1 MGCSHSKLDD
11 EEAVQICKDRK
22 RFIKEAIQHRTKFAS
37 THIAYIQS
45 LTKVSIALHDF
56 IQGDNNY
63 THVQEFGPNHDSFIT
78 PVKSRPSRLSRVG
91 GGGRGGGGGG
101 EFITISPSSLPQH
114 PSKMIRERTRTKV
127 KANYLMANR
136 TRPVRV
142 EQRSP
147 ETHRVETFSTPSHHG
162 ESDGFFG
169 MNMSMNTSAATS
181 SSFWN
186 PLSSPE
192 QRFSSNTHNIPPPS
206 PQNSTWDFFWN
217 PFSSLDYYGYSYDKG
232 NVDNNNNR
240 SGIDDEIKGLRR
252 VREEEGIPDL
262 EEDDDEAN
270 QTQIP
275 RFQNRNNHPRVA
287 EESRGKVEKSCCN
300 EEEVKVEDVDDDDDD
315 NDDDEDDGE
324 FTDSGCESETEGDE
338 KCVGASQEQRGV
350 DAPKVETRESVVG
363 KVQEEEEMKKN
374 VVVGVANR
382 EATGFTVYVNRRPTS
397 MAEVIKD
404 LGDQFTTICDAAR
417 EVSGLLE
424 ASRAQYA
431 PSSSSDHTMK
441 MLNPVALFRS
451 GSTRSSSSRFLITS
465 SSGGSKESGSESRS
479 DGSDEYCMISGSHQ
493 TTLDRLFAWEKK
505 LYDEVKAGERVRRAY
520 EKKCMQ
526 LRNQDVK
533 GDDPFSVD
541 KTRATIRDL
550 DTQIKVSIHSIE
562 SISKRIETLRD
573 QELLPQLLELVQG
586 VTRMWQ
592 VMAESHQIQ
601 KRTLDEAKL
610 LLAGTPV
617 SKRHK
622 KKRQPPMMV
631 ITPET
636 INSQR
641 LAQSAL
647 NLEAQLRNW
656 RACFE
661 LWITSQRS
669 YMTALSGWLLRC
681 FRCDPDIEKV
691 RLSSC
696 PHPLYRICIQ
706 WSRLLNSLN
715 EKPVLDKLDFF
726 ASGMGSIYARQ
737 VREDP
742 NWSGSGSRRYSG
754 SESLD
759 LVLADKVEDE
769 DVVMTAEKLAEVAVK
784 VLCHGMSVAVSS
796 LAEFA
801 INSAD
806 EHSKLVSQPEDAAAS
821 SRQPPDVNSNP

>member
-11 EEAVQICKDRK
+11 EESVQICKDRK
-22 RFIKEAIQHRTKFAS
+22 RFIKQAIEHRTKFAS
-37 THIAYIQS
+37 SHIAYIQS
-45 LTKVSIALHDF
+45 LRKVSDALHDF
-56 IQGDNNY
+56 IEGDNY
-63 THVQEFGPNHDSFIT
+63 KPPHDFLQDSFVT
-78 PVKSRPSRLSRVG
+78 PVKRLPPSRSRRLSSSNRS
-91 GGGRGGGGGG
+91 GGGGG
-101 EFITISPSSLPQH
+101 EFITISPSSMPQ
-114 PSKMIRERTRTKV
+114 KMIQDKPRTKV
-127 KANYLMANR
+127 RASYLMANR

-142 EQRSP
+142 EERSP
-147 ETHRVETFSTPSHHG
+147 ETFRVESFSPPSQQYG
-162 ESDGFFG
+162 EADGFFG
-169 MNMSMNTSAATS
+169 MNMNMNMNTSAASS

-192 QRFSSNTHNIPPPS
+192 QQRLSTHNIPPPS
-206 PQNSTWDFFWN
+206 PQNSQWDFFWN
-217 PFSSLDYYGYSYDKG
+217 PFSSLEYYGYNNSYDRG
-232 NVDNNNNR
+232 SVDNNR
-240 SGIDDEIKGLRR
+240 SGTKDDEVRGLRR

-262 EEDDDEAN
+262 EEDDEP
-270 QTQIP
+270 QPPQP
-275 RFQNRNNHPRVA
+275 VRFHTPKVVV
-287 EESRGKVEKSCCN
+287 EESKSCCK
-300 EEEVKVEDVDDDDDD
+300 EEVKVEEVDG
-315 NDDDEDDGE
+315 NDDDEDDDE
-324 FTDSGCESETEGDE
+324 FTDSGCEESENEGDE
-338 KCVGASQEQRGV
+338 KCVGKQEQRTV
-350 DAPKVETRESVVG
+350 EVPRVETTGSVAV
-363 KVQEEEEMKKN
+363 EEVKN
-374 VVVGVANR
+374 VVNVAKR
-382 EATGFTVYVNRRPTS
+382 ETPGFTVYVNRRPTS

-404 LGDQFTTICDAAR
+404 LEDQFTTICDAAK

-431 PSSSSDHTMK
+431 PSSSSDHSAMK
-441 MLNPVALFRS
+441 KLNPVALFRS
-451 GSTRSSSSRFLITS
+451 GSSRSSSSRFLLTS

-479 DGSDEYCMISGSHQ
+479 DGSDESCMVSGSHQ
-493 TTLDRLFAWEKK
+493 TTLDKLFAWEKK
-505 LYDEVKAGERVRRAY
+505 LYDEVKSGERVRRAY

-533 GDDPFSVD
+533 GDDPFAVD

-586 VTRMWQ
+586 LTRMWQ

-601 KRTLDEAKL
+601 KRTLDEAKM

-622 KKRQPPMMV
+622 KRQQQQPSIM
-631 ITPET
+631 PET

-656 RACFE
+656 RSCFE
-661 LWITSQRS
+661 FWITSQRS

-681 FRCDPDIEKV
+681 LRCDPDPEKV

-696 PHPLYRICIQ
+696 PHPIYRVCIQ

-715 EKPVLDKLDFF
+715 EKPVLDKLEFF
-726 ASGMGSIYARQ
+726 ASGMGSVYARQ

-742 NWSGSGSRRYSG
+742 NWSGGGSRRYSG

-759 LVLADKVEDE
+759 LVLADRVGEE

-806 EHSKLVSQPEDAAAS
+806 EHSKLVNQPEEAADAK
-821 SRQPPDVNSNP
+821 PDVNSNS

>member
-22 RFIKEAIQHRTKFAS
+22 RFIKQAIEHRTKFAS
-37 THIAYIQS
+37 SHISYIQS
-45 LTKVSIALHDF
+45 LRKVSDALHDF
-56 IQGDNNY
+56 IQGDN
-63 THVQEFGPNHDSFIT
+63 EFLPPPPSHQDSFLT
-78 PVKSRPSRLSRVG
+78 PVKTRPSRRRSS
-91 GGGRGGGGGG
+91 G
-101 EFITISPSSLPQH
+101 EFITISPSSMPPH
-114 PSKMIRERTRTKV
+114 PAKMIQAKPRSNV

-147 ETHRVETFSTPSHHG
+147 ETFRVETFTPSNHQYG
-162 ESDGFFG
+162 EGDGFFG
-169 MNMSMNTSAATS
+169 MNRNEYEYEY
-181 SSFWN
+181 FC
-186 PLSSPE
+186 
-192 QRFSSNTHNIPPPS
+192 F
-206 PQNSTWDFFWN
+206 
-217 PFSSLDYYGYSYDKG
+217 DYDRGS
-232 NVDNNNNR
+232 VDNR
-240 SGIDDEIKGLRR
+240 SGIDDEIRGLRR
-252 VREEEGIPDL
+252 VREEEGIPEL
-262 EEDDDEAN
+262 EEDDEVN
-270 QTQIP
+270 EP
-275 RFQNRNNHPRVA
+275 EPVRFQNHNQNVT
-287 EESRGKVEKSCCN
+287 EESSSSRGKVDKSCCN
-300 EEEVKVEDVDDDDDD
+300 EEVKVEDVDENDDDDD
-315 NDDDEDDGE
+315 DDEDEDGE
-324 FTDSGCESETEGDE
+324 FTDSGCESENEGDD
-338 KCVGASQEQRGV
+338 KCVGAMQEQR
-350 DAPKVETRESVVG
+350 KVEVLSRGEATGNVVGVG
-363 KVQEEEEMKKN
+363 KVEEMNN
-374 VVVGVANR
+374 VVNVAKR
-382 EATGFTVYVNRRPTS
+382 ETPGFTVYVNRRPTS

-404 LGDQFTTICDAAR
+404 LEDQFTTICDAAK

-424 ASRAQYA
+424 AVGVQYT
-431 PSSSSDHTMK
+431 SSSNDHSAMK

-451 GSTRSSSSRFLITS
+451 GSSRSSSSRFLITS
-465 SSGGSKESGSESRS
+465 SGGSRESGSESRS
-479 DGSDEYCMISGSHQ
+479 DVSDESCMISGSHQ

-505 LYDEVKAGERVRRAY
+505 LYDEVKSGERVRRAY

-533 GDDPFSVD
+533 GDDPFAVD

-586 VTRMWQ
+586 LTRMWQ

-622 KKRQPPMMV
+622 KRQPSIM
-631 ITPET
+631 PEA

-656 RACFE
+656 KACFE
-661 LWITSQRS
+661 FWITSQRS
-669 YMTALSGWLLRC
+669 YMKALSGWLLRC
-681 FRCDPDIEKV
+681 FRCDPDPEKV

-696 PHPLYRICIQ
+696 PHPIYRVCIQ
-706 WSRLLNSLN
+706 WSRLLTSLN
-715 EKPVLDKLDFF
+715 EKPVLDKLEFF

-754 SESLD
+754 SESMD
-759 LVLADKVEDE
+759 LVVADNKVEE
-769 DVVMTAEKLAEVAVK
+769 EVVMTAEKLAEVAVK

-806 EHSKLVSQPEDAAAS
+806 EHSKLVSQPEDTTPE
-821 SRQPPDVNSNP
+821 QPPDVNSNS

>member
-22 RFIKEAIQHRTKFAS
+22 RFIKQAIEHRTKFAS
-37 THIAYIQS
+37 GHIAYIQS
-45 LTKVSIALHDF
+45 LRKVSDALHDF
-56 IQGDNNY
+56 VQGDNY
-63 THVQEFGPNHDSFIT
+63 KPHEFVPSHHDSFVT
-78 PVKSRPSRLSRVG
+78 PVKRRPPSRRRNSSSRSN
-91 GGGRGGGGGG
+91 GG
-101 EFITISPSSLPQH
+101 EFITISPSSMPPH
-114 PSKMIRERTRTKV
+114 PAKMIQDKPRSKV
-127 KANYLMANR
+127 RASYLMANR
-136 TRPVRV
+136 SRPVRV
-142 EQRSP
+142 EQRSA
-147 ETHRVETFSTPSHHG
+147 ETFRVESFSPPIRQQYGG
-162 ESDGFFG
+162 EGDGFFG
-169 MNMSMNTSAATS
+169 MNMNMNMNTSAASS

-186 PLSSPE
+186 PLSSSPE
-192 QRFSSNTHNIPPPS
+192 QRLSSSSHNIPPPS
-206 PQNSTWDFFWN
+206 PQNSQWDFFWN
-217 PFSSLDYYGYSYDKG
+217 PFSSLDYYGYNNSYDRG
-232 NVDNNNNR
+232 SVDNR
-240 SGIDDEIKGLRR
+240 SGGGIMDDEIRGLRR

-262 EEDDDEAN
+262 EEDEPIE
-270 QTQIP
+270 QP
-275 RFQNRNNHPRVA
+275 LPVRFQHHNHPKAA
-287 EESRGKVEKSCCN
+287 EESRGKVDKSCCK
-300 EEEVKVEDVDDDDDD
+300 EEVKVEDVDENDDDDD
-315 NDDDEDDGE
+315 EDEDDEDEDGE
-324 FTDSGCESETEGDE
+324 FTDSGCESENEGGDE
-338 KCVGASQEQRGV
+338 KCVGTQEQEQTSVEVPRGN
-350 DAPKVETRESVVG
+350 VVG
-363 KVQEEEEMKKN
+363 VVKKSVQEMKN
-374 VVVGVANR
+374 VVDVAKR
-382 EATGFTVYVNRRPTS
+382 ETPPGFTVYVNRRPTS

-404 LGDQFTTICDAAR
+404 LEDQFTTICDAAK

-431 PSSSSDHTMK
+431 PSFNDHSAMK

-451 GSTRSSSSRFLITS
+451 GSSRSSSARFLITS
-465 SSGGSKESGSESRS
+465 SGGGSKESGSESRS
-479 DGSDEYCMISGSHQ
+479 DVSDESCMISGSHQ

-505 LYDEVKAGERVRRAY
+505 LYDEVKSGERVRRAY
-520 EKKCMQ
+520 EKKCMH

-541 KTRATIRDL
+541 KTRATLRDL

-586 VTRMWQ
+586 LTKMWQ

-601 KRTLDEAKL
+601 KRTLDEAKM

-622 KKRQPPMMV
+622 KRQPPIM
-631 ITPET
+631 PEA

-661 LWITSQRS
+661 FWITSQRS

-681 FRCDPDIEKV
+681 FRCDPDPEKV

-696 PHPLYRICIQ
+696 PHPIYRVCIQ
-706 WSRLLNSLN
+706 WSRLLKSLN

-754 SESLD
+754 SESMD
-759 LVLADKVEDE
+759 LVVADSVEE

-806 EHSKLVSQPEDAAAS
+806 EHSKLVNQPEDAS
-821 SRQPPDVNSNP
+821 PEQPPDVNLNS

>member
-11 EEAVQICKDRK
+11 EESVQICKDRK
-22 RFIKEAIQHRTKFAS
+22 RFIKQAIEHRTKFAS
-37 THIAYIQS
+37 SHIAYIQS
-45 LTKVSIALHDF
+45 LRKVSDALHDF
-56 IQGDNNY
+56 IEGDNY
-63 THVQEFGPNHDSFIT
+63 KPPHDFLQDSFVT
-78 PVKSRPSRLSRVG
+78 PVKRLPPSRSRRLSSSSRS
-91 GGGRGGGGGG
+91 GGGGG
-101 EFITISPSSLPQH
+101 EFITISPSSMPQ
-114 PSKMIRERTRTKV
+114 KMIQDKPRTKV
-127 KANYLMANR
+127 RASYLMANR

-142 EQRSP
+142 EERSP
-147 ETHRVETFSTPSHHG
+147 ETFRVESFSPPSQQYG
-162 ESDGFFG
+162 EADGFFG
-169 MNMSMNTSAATS
+169 MNMNMNMNTSAASS

-192 QRFSSNTHNIPPPS
+192 QQRLSTHNIPPPS
-206 PQNSTWDFFWN
+206 PQNSQWDFFWN
-217 PFSSLDYYGYSYDKG
+217 PFSSLEYYGYNNSYDRG
-232 NVDNNNNR
+232 SVDNNR
-240 SGIDDEIKGLRR
+240 SGTKDDEVRGLRR

-262 EEDDDEAN
+262 EEDDEP
-270 QTQIP
+270 QPPQP
-275 RFQNRNNHPRVA
+275 VRFHTPKVVV
-287 EESRGKVEKSCCN
+287 EESKSCCK
-300 EEEVKVEDVDDDDDD
+300 EEVKVEDVDG
-315 NDDDEDDGE
+315 NDDDEDDDE
-324 FTDSGCESETEGDE
+324 FTDSGCEESENEGDE
-338 KCVGASQEQRGV
+338 KCVGKQEQRTV
-350 DAPKVETRESVVG
+350 EVPRVETTGSVAV
-363 KVQEEEEMKKN
+363 EEVKN
-374 VVVGVANR
+374 VVNVAKR
-382 EATGFTVYVNRRPTS
+382 ETPGFTVYVNRRPTS

-404 LGDQFTTICDAAR
+404 LEDQFTTICDAAK

-431 PSSSSDHTMK
+431 PSSSSDHSAMK
-441 MLNPVALFRS
+441 KLNPVALFRS
-451 GSTRSSSSRFLITS
+451 GSSRSSSSRFLLTS

-479 DGSDEYCMISGSHQ
+479 DGSDESCMVSGSHQ
-493 TTLDRLFAWEKK
+493 TTLDKLFAWEKK
-505 LYDEVKAGERVRRAY
+505 LYDEVKSGERVRRAY

-533 GDDPFSVD
+533 GDDPFAVD

-586 VTRMWQ
+586 LTRMWQ

-601 KRTLDEAKL
+601 KRTLDEAKM

-622 KKRQPPMMV
+622 KRQQQQPSIM
-631 ITPET
+631 PET

-656 RACFE
+656 RSCFE
-661 LWITSQRS
+661 FWITSQRS

-681 FRCDPDIEKV
+681 LRCDPDPEKV

-696 PHPLYRICIQ
+696 PHPIYRVCIQ

-715 EKPVLDKLDFF
+715 EKPVLDKLEFF
-726 ASGMGSIYARQ
+726 ASGMGSVYARQ

-742 NWSGSGSRRYSG
+742 NWSGGGSRRYSG

-759 LVLADKVEDE
+759 LVLADRVGEE

-806 EHSKLVSQPEDAAAS
+806 EHSKLVNQPEEAADAK
-821 SRQPPDVNSNP
+821 PDVNSNS